1 MALRLILTRHAKSG
15 WGDPLLSDEARPLNA
30 RGHADASALGAW
42 LKAQD
47 YTPDQALVSSAN
59 RTQETFGL
67 IQGHVKAPDKIDV
80 LETLYLAS
88 SDQILKQLRRAQGS
102 TVLLIAHNPGIAEF
116 ASRFAK
122 TPAPHADF
130 ARYPTSATTVFDV
143 VDEHWADVQ
152 FGAHEVID
160 FCVPKDVP
168 H

>member
-67 IQGHVKAPDKIDV
+67 IQGHVKAPDSKKAPREAPFV
-80 LETLYLAS
+80 CYVGMFLVAQNLA
-88 SDQILKQLRRAQGS
+88 
-102 TVLLIAHNPGIAEF
+102 E
-116 ASRFAK
+116 
-122 TPAPHADF
+122 
-130 ARYPTSATTVFDV
+130 
-143 VDEHWADVQ
+143 EQ
-152 FGAHEVID
+152 F
-160 FCVPKDVP
+160 CPL
-168 H
+168 